1 MICLPAGASMAGMN
15 TLDYWIYSIGLLLV
29 TVSVM
34 VA

>member
-1 MICLPAGASMAGMN
+1 MAGMN